1 MPELRIATTGPEG
14 FRRLGM
20 HGQAVVEMHR
30 QIATILNNRLGVQ
43 HARCFAR
50 PQIDP
55 SSRRIDWYCHDDGPL
70 ARPADLPAE
79 ARGRVE
85 TLSRQLAAEIAQL
98 AGRLKAEGSTGE
110 FVGRMLELALVTPAG
125 TDCLRATGSQPVL
138 ILWGHE
144 AEGVAAAVDATAPPA
159 QNNPA
164 QTAPPAAQTGGTG
177 RSAGGAPPAANAGP
191 APGKGTGSRAGGN
204 NADGAQSV
212 PPARAEQRAG
222 GESGSG
228 PASGSASDPAF
239 GETGANAANGR
250 NGAFR
255 QPDGGGSGG
264 FARPGS
270 GSGGGISGPGGTA
283 PAGWGGR
290 LAWGLPLLLLGLT
303 VVLSMKACE
312 PLPPVVVQ
320 VPEPAAPAAN
330 PIPALESR
338 EKELRDRLALLDRQQ
353 ADALAQCRPVEPLK
367 KAEAPPQPETP
378 PPAPQ
383 QDARLPDPPAPPA
396 TPPETVPVRPPAAV
410 LAPPA
415 PTVEA
420 PAVTE
425 AKPVT
430 PPPSL
435 SSIIGAIPEENKTL
449 PPPPRPAPQAQAQ
462 AQAQAAPGAAAPGKT
477 PAAPSCNVTY
487 PPGKEPEVVLIVD
500 GSGSMNET
508 FRDSTK
514 IGMARRSITNLAN
527 SLPPPVSIGL
537 IDFTGCSNVVRH
549 DFYDAGRRGELI
561 RKVQG
566 LSPSGGT
573 PLARSIERA
582 GNVVSS
588 VAPATIIVVSDGE
601 DTCSGDPCAAARSV
615 KSHKPNVIINVI
627 DISNGSGGQVL
638 QCIAGATGGRVLS
651 PQSGADMINKM
662 QQATRLPDVRNCK

>member
-1 MPELRIATTGPEG
+1 MTELRIATTGPEG
-14 FRRLGM
+14 FRRLGL

-43 HARCFAR
+43 HARYFAR

-55 SSRRIDWYCHDDGPL
+55 SSRRIDWYCRDDGPL

-79 ARGRVE
+79 TRAAVE
-85 TLSRQLAAEIAQL
+85 TLARQLGTEIAQL
-98 AGRLKAEGSTGE
+98 AKRLKAEGATGE
-110 FVGRMLELALVTPAG
+110 FVGQMLELAQVTPAG
-125 TDCLRATGSQPVL
+125 ADCLRATGGQPVL

-144 AEGVAAAVDATAPPA
+144 AEGVSVSVDAAAPPA
-159 QNNPA
+159 Q
-164 QTAPPAAQTGGTG
+164 QAPPKAGQTVPPASSANAGSPPGKGGG
-177 RSAGGAPPAANAGP
+177 SNAGGA
-191 APGKGTGSRAGGN
+191 GS
-204 NADGAQSV
+204 
-212 PPARAEQRAG
+212 E
-222 GESGSG
+222 
-228 PASGSASDPAF
+228 PASGVGAGSGAGSAPAS
-239 GETGANAANGR
+239 GTNGGAGR
-250 NGAFR
+250 AGAGR
-255 QPDGGGSGG
+255 STDGTGGSAG
-264 FARPGS
+264 FGHP
-270 GSGGGISGPGGTA
+270 GPGGGMGPGLPGAAGPGGIA
-283 PAGWGGR
+283 PTGWGGR
-290 LAWGLPLLLLGLT
+290 LAWGVPLLLLGL
-303 VVLSMKACE
+303 VAVLSMKACE

-338 EKELRDRLALLDRQQ
+338 EKELRDRLALLDRQR
-353 ADALAQCRPVEPLK
+353 ADALAQCRPAEPLK
-367 KAEAPPQPETP
+367 KAEVPPPPETP

-383 QDARLPDPPAPPA
+383 QDARLPDPPAPP
-396 TPPETVPVRPPAAV
+396 PETVPAQPPMP
-410 LAPPA
+410 LPA
-415 PTVEA
+415 IPKVGVPKAEA

-425 AKPVT
+425 SKPAV

-435 SSIIGAIPEENKTL
+435 SSIIGAIPDEDKTL
-449 PPPPRPAPQAQAQ
+449 PPRPAPQAQAQ
-462 AQAQAAPGAAAPGKT
+462 TQAAPGSAAPGKT

-508 FRDSTK
+508 FHDSTK
-514 IGMARRSITNLAN
+514 IGMARRSIANLAN

-615 KSHKPNVIINVI
+615 KAHKPNVTINVI